1 MTRDA
6 TEGPRMSTPDPA
18 PPSTPPPVP
27 HSEDTGI
34 VPGLW
39 WWWVIG
45 GALYGIAMR
54 VLFGAMPDDAIGVMS
69 TAFIF
74 GAPFVMGALTVYG
87 LRHAPLSVARMMI
100 APWATVGLM
109 LVGCA
114 VTLLEGSICLAIL
127 SPVFF
132 ALGTLG
138 GLAMGLALRWL
149 GRDRTELKAVVA
161 LPLLLMVFD
170 NAMPLPD
177 AHRVVRR
184 SVEIDAVPA
193 VVWHEILDARGIRA
207 DELPFS
213 LTHAIGVPK
222 PLEGVNVATAD
233 GEVRHSRWERGV
245 HFRGEVVR
253 RTPERSITWRYRFD
267 EDSFPPGSMDDHVEI
282 GGRYFGLD
290 DTTFNLHP
298 LPGGRTRL
306 EIVAHYR
313 VTSSINVY
321 AVPVADLIGT
331 DFVDTILGL
340 YKGRSERT
348 AARN

>member
-1 MTRDA
+1 MNHDGMER
-6 TEGPRMSTPDPA
+6 PRMDTPA
-18 PPSTPPPVP
+18 PRPG
-27 HSEDTGI
+27 DTGI
-34 VPGLW
+34 TPGRW
-39 WWWVIG
+39 WWWIVG
-45 GALYGIAMR
+45 GALYGVAMR
-54 VLFGAMPDDAIGVMS
+54 LLFGAIPDDHVGVMS

-87 LRHAPLSVARMMI
+87 LRHAPMTITRMMI
-100 APWATVGLM
+100 APWMTICLM
-109 LVGCA
+109 LLGCSVA
-114 VTLLEGSICLAIL
+114 LLEGIICLAIMA
-127 SPVFF
+127 PVFF

-138 GLAMGLALRWL
+138 GLAMGFALRML
-149 GRDRTELKAVVA
+149 GRERTELKAIVA
-161 LPLLLMVFD
+161 LPLLLIVFD
-170 NAMPLPD
+170 NVVPLPD

-193 VVWHEILDARGIRA
+193 VVWHEILDARAIRA

-213 LTHAIGVPK
+213 LAHAIGVPR

-253 RTPERSITWRYRFD
+253 RVPERSITWRYRFD
-267 EDSFPPGSMDDHVEI
+267 PDSFPPGSMDDHVEI

-290 DTTFNLHP
+290 DTTFNLQP

-313 VTSSINVY
+313 VTSSINLY
-321 AVPVADLIGT
+321 AVPVAGILGE

-348 AARN
+348 AAGT